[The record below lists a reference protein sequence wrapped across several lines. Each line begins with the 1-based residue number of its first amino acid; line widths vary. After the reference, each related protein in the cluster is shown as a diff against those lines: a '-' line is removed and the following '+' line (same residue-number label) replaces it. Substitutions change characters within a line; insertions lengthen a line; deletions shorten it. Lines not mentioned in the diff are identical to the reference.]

1 MNRKI
6 KTMGTGELAKELG
19 QRKEGKES
27 PSSLAHA
34 WQSKT
39 PVAGTSPLEHTSFH
53 CRAAD
58 EFWGGGPCSGAG
70 VIRSAGH
77 TVRAQRTRGRQE
89 MGTTGCRSQMSSFL
103 SWGALS
109 FIPMCPVGSR
119 GEKTTDA
126 QSRRCHYPR
135 KNVPAACEPKPE
147 PEPDTGC
154 SLSADSEAEG
164 DG

>member
-103 SWGALS
+103 GLS
-109 FIPMCPVGSR
+109 LPQPVMGSPFLHTHVSCGVWR
-119 GEKTTDA
+119 GEDH
-126 QSRRCHYPR
+126 RCS
-135 KNVPAACEPKPE
+135 VPEMP
-147 PEPDTGC
+147 
-154 SLSADSEAEG
+154 LSQEECPSCL
-164 DG
+164 